1 MDWWELPREFSAGV
15 VIYRIEKG
23 EPKYL
28 ILQHER
34 GHWDF
39 VKGNL
44 EKNEKIRD
52 TMIRETI
59 EETGIQDLKFY
70 DDFEKKI
77 SYFYRRSG
85 KTVYKEV
92 VFGLAETQTEQVKIS
107 YEHVAYRWVN
117 YKEALKT
124 LSFENSRKTIKKAH
138 KRIMK
143 KQKKDIILW
152 KAKRLKNF

>member
-1 MDWWELPREFSAGV
+1 MPREFSAGV
-15 VIYRIEKG
+15 VIYRMENG
-23 EPKYL
+23 DPKYL

-124 LSFENSRKTIKKAH
+124 LSFENSIKTIKKAH

-143 KQKKDIILW
+143 KQKKGYYFV
-152 KAKRLKNF
+152 KS

>member
-1 MDWWELPREFSAGV
+1 MPREFSAGV
-15 VIYRIEKG
+15 VIYRMENG
-23 EPKYL
+23 DPKYL

-52 TMIRETI
+52 TMIREAM

-124 LSFENSRKTIKKAH
+124 LSFENSIKTIKKAH

-143 KQKKDIILW
+143 KQKKGYYFV
-152 KAKRLKNF
+152 KS